1 MSAATVPRLWR
12 RSPRAR
18 AEANWSHPVDMDDD
32 ELMLVVAGSPVRVFQ
47 TPPAPDRPAIVLLH
61 GGSLDSARLSWEPIW
76 PKLPRTA
83 QFVAPD
89 LPGYGASVLGATKP
103 TLAGYRDWLLAFLDA
118 CELRSAVLVGLSMGG
133 GVALRTA
140 VDAPERVSGLVLCAP
155 YGVSERTPGGRVGF
169 LGVHAPGLTPLSNA
183 ILRRNPSL
191 LRKALGTVLRRP
203 GAVTDEL
210 VARVATDLALPASGA
225 AWSSF
230 RRHEVRWS
238 GPRTRF
244 GDELAGLGQPAVFL
258 SGELDHLVPAAD
270 VRAAAARVPR
280 GRFVGVPGAG
290 HWLPRD
296 APDTLAAEIASIIK

>member
-1 MSAATVPRLWR
+1 M
-12 RSPRAR
+12 
-18 AEANWSHPVDMDDD
+18 DMDDD
-32 ELMLVVAGSPVRVFQ
+32 ELMLAVAGSPVRVFR
-47 TPPAPDRPAIVLLH
+47 TRPAPGGSAIVLLH

-76 PKLPRTA
+76 PKLPRTG
-83 QFVAPD
+83 QLLAPD
-89 LPGYGASVLGATKP
+89 LPGYGESVLGATKP

-118 CELRSAVLVGLSMGG
+118 CGLRSAVLVGLSMGG
-133 GVALRTA
+133 GIALRIA
-140 VDAPERVSGLVLCAP
+140 VDAPERVSALVLCAP
-155 YGVSERTPGGRVGF
+155 YGVSERTPGGRAAF
-169 LGVHAPGLTPLSNA
+169 IGVHAPGLTLLTNA

-191 LRKALGTVLRRP
+191 LRKALSTVLRRP

-210 VARVATDLALPASGA
+210 VARVAADLAQPASGA

-244 GDELAGLGQPAVFL
+244 GDELAGLRQPAVFL

-270 VRAAAARVPR
+270 VRTAAARVPH
-280 GRFVGVPGAG
+280 GRFVAVPGAG

-296 APDTLAAEIASIIK
+296 APDQLAAEIASIIE

>member
-1 MSAATVPRLWR
+1 M
-12 RSPRAR
+12 
-18 AEANWSHPVDMDDD
+18 
-32 ELMLVVAGSPVRVFQ
+32 
-47 TPPAPDRPAIVLLH
+47 LLH

-83 QFVAPD
+83 QLVAPD
-89 LPGYGASVLGATKP
+89 LPGYGASVLGATMP

-140 VDAPERVSGLVLCAP
+140 VDAPERVSALVLCAP
-155 YGVSERTPGGRVGF
+155 YGVSERTPGGRAGF
-169 LGVHAPGLTPLSNA
+169 LGVHAPGLTPLANA
-183 ILRRNPSL
+183 ILRRNPAL
-191 LRKALGTVLRRP
+191 LRKALSTVLRRP

-210 VARVATDLALPASGA
+210 VARVATDLAQPASGA

-244 GDELAGLGQPAVFL
+244 GDELAGLSQRAVFL

-280 GRFVGVPGAG
+280 GRFVTVPGAG

-296 APDTLAAEIASIIK
+296 APDHLAAEIASIIE